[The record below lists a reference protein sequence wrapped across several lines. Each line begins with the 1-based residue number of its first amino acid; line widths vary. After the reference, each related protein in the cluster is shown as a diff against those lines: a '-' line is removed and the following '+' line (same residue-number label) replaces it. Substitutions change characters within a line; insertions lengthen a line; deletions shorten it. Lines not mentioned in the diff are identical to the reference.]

1 MVFHHRR
8 YVGAELSRAALSILL
23 PQLKRPDTTLIIRT
37 RGGVDSSRDVD
48 PTPETIV
55 GAVMRPGSATRFVP
69 IEAGG
74 DVVGRMEREG
84 LLLMEPGPWLEDLR
98 EVPHEQ
104 VPWSWLLTFYDGE
117 GYPTPVINQA
127 EKAILDVVHRSEE
140 EHTIARLGLSDL
152 DQDLELW
159 IGLPGTRAG
168 RVSRSKRH
176 VRYTK
181 PWASTGDLT
190 RDAHTWWEEVVT
202 NFNPDAGPP
211 LLTERSITYSLTQAG
226 ELKVSVDDVEDAI
239 EEALEIHGGDSDNP
253 TESGDVFTIPILDG
267 TDEGLAA
274 AVAALQELGLTSAQ
288 ET

>member
-1 MVFHHRR
+1 M
-8 YVGAELSRAALSILL
+8 
-23 PQLKRPDTTLIIRT
+23 PQLRRPDTTLVIRT
-37 RGGVDSSRDVD
+37 RGGVDSYKVVD
-48 PTPETIV
+48 PTPEAIV
-55 GAVMRPGSATRFVP
+55 DAVMRPGSASRFVP

-84 LLLMEPGPWLEDLR
+84 LLLMEPGPWLEGLR

-104 VPWSWLLTFYDGE
+104 VPWSWLWMQYDGE
-117 GYPTPVINQA
+117 GYPPPVINQA

-140 EHTIARLGLSDL
+140 EHTIARLGLSDP

-159 IGLPGTRAG
+159 IGRPGTRAG

-176 VRYTK
+176 IRYTK

-202 NFNPDAGPP
+202 KVNPDAGPP
-211 LLTERSITYSLTQAG
+211 LTIERSITYSLTQADS
-226 ELKVSVDDVEDAI
+226 LDLSLDDIEDAI
-239 EEALEIHGGDSDNP
+239 EEALEVDGGDSDNP
-253 TESGDVFTIPILDG
+253 TESGDVFTIPVTG
-267 TDEGLAA
+267 STSAGLSAA
-274 AVAALQELGLTSAQ
+274 IRTLHALGLTSAQ